1 MADSPVVGARDA
13 VVRSLDPAVPQ
24 LVLVWGP
31 PSHGPRSRVLA
42 RELGLP
48 IRFMDVTTRRGMLVA
63 PYKYLA
69 QTIATL
75 RCLAR
80 ERPRGILVQSPP
92 SFAVLAVYLWSLRT
106 GARYV
111 VDAHSDAMDTPY
123 WARPRWLN
131 RHLARRAAATVV
143 TNEHYAQR
151 LRSWG
156 ANALVIPDVP
166 TTFGVGEPWPADGT
180 FRIAVVNT
188 FASDE
193 PLAEVLE
200 AANSLAD
207 VEFHVTGS
215 LRRAPDGLVDA
226 APTNVTFTDF
236 LSDDRYYALLASS
249 DAVMCLT
256 TRDHTMQR
264 GACEALSLGT
274 PIITSR
280 WPLLAEY
287 FNRGTVHVDN
297 QAGDIR
303 AGIEEMRQRHVHHRE
318 EIRQLRS
325 VRREEWR
332 EASNALRTL
341 LGGHGAPTYATTAV

>member
-1 MADSPVVGARDA
+1 VADSPVADARSEA
-13 VVRSLDPAVPQ
+13 VSSPDPRGGH

-42 RELGLP
+42 RELSLP
-48 IRFMDVTTRRGMLVA
+48 IRFMDVTARRGLLVA

-80 ERPRGILVQSPP
+80 ERPRAILVQSPP
-92 SFAVLAVYLWSLRT
+92 SFAVLAVYLWSLVS

-123 WARPRWLN
+123 WTRPRWLH

-156 ANALVIPDVP
+156 ANALVIRDVP
-166 TTFGVGEPWPADGT
+166 TTFEVGEPWPADGAL
-180 FRIAVVNT
+180 RVAVVNT

-193 PLAEVLE
+193 PLAAVLE
-200 AANSLAD
+200 AAHALPD
-207 VEFHVTGS
+207 VEFQVTGS
-215 LRRAPDGLVDA
+215 LRRAPDGLVGT
-226 APTNVTFTDF
+226 APSNVTFTDF
-236 LSDDRYYALLASS
+236 LPDDRYYALLASS

-280 WPLLAEY
+280 WPLLQEY
-287 FNRGTVHVDN
+287 FREGTVHVDSD
-297 QAGDIR
+297 AASIR
-303 AGIEEMRQRHVHHRE
+303 SGVEELRSGLASYREGILALRE
-318 EIRQLRS
+318 E
-325 VRREEWR
+325 RRAEWR
-332 EASNALRTL
+332 SASDSLRALL
-341 LGGHGAPTYATTAV
+341 AGGGDPQELTG